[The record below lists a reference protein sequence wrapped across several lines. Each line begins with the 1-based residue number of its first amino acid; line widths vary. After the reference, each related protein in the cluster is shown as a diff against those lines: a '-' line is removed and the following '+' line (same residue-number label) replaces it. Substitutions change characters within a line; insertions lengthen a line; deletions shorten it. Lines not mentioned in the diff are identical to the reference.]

1 MNEQSWKRRKP
12 TTPTTAV
19 GRGRG
24 GFHPTASE
32 RLKRGQI
39 GVERAYVV
47 LNFCSNKTNVTTGE
61 AGFQNFFGKS
71 FYFSRK
77 KGDFLGS
84 PKGTLAKKKPPQR
97 GRNNT
102 HYNKQKNIARKT
114 KTD

>member
-61 AGFQNFFGKS
+61 VGLS
-71 FYFSRK
+71 RFS
-77 KGDFLGS
+77 GTDFLYLRE
-84 PKGTLAKKKPPQR
+84 KGGLLGILQ
-97 GRNNT
+97 G
-102 HYNKQKNIARKT
+102 QVDNIKSSHAW
-114 KTD
+114 